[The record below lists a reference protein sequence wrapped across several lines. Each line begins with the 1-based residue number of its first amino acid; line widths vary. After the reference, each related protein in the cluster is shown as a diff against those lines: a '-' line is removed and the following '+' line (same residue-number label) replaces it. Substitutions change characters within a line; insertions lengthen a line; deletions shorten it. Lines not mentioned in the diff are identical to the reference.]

1 MKKIKALLMNVMSM
15 LMWNVRTA
23 HAEGE
28 GTGDGTSPAGDES
41 TKKTP
46 TIDFEVLIANARKE
60 EKEKLYPEITKLK
73 TQNEDK
79 TKRVNELLLAIVE
92 KDEALKQKDLR
103 IAELEKGSGKGD
115 SEEVKSLKI
124 KVAELENIVAQK
136 DGEVAK
142 TKLEAFK
149 TVKVSEAGGQ
159 LIPELVMG
167 NSEEEIIASI
177 EKSKQRYVEI
187 VGSVK
192 GTVVVTPKDSTQI
205 KPANPNTQMFN
216 EQVNAMDIKGLN
228 MYTPEGRKAY
238 AEMRSKMNLK

>member
-15 LMWNVRTA
+15 MMWNVRTA

-28 GTGDGTSPAGDES
+28 ETPPAGSETTPPA
-41 TKKTP
+41 TKSP
-46 TIDFEVLIANARKE
+46 TIDFEELIAKARKE
-60 EKEKLYPEITKLK
+60 EKEKLYPEINKLK
-73 TQNEDK
+73 TQAEEK

-92 KDEALKQKDLR
+92 KDEALKQKDSE
-103 IAELEKGSGKGD
+103 IAQLKKGSGQGD
-115 SEEVKSLKI
+115 SEEVKALKI

-136 DGEVAK
+136 DGEVTK

-149 TVKVSEAGGQ
+149 TVKVAEAGGQ

-167 NSEEEIIASI
+167 NSEEEILASI

-205 KPANPNTQMFN
+205 KPANPNMQKFN
-216 EQVNAMDIKGLN
+216 EQVNAMDIKGIN
-228 MYTPEGRKAY
+228 MYSPEGRKQY
-238 AEMRSKMNLK
+238 AEMRKQMGL